1 MKKFSTKTIVS
12 LSVLVALQVILTRFC
27 SFSAWNIRIG
37 FGFVALVV
45 AAVLH
50 GPVAAMLVGG
60 LGDLIGAIA
69 FPTGSYF
76 PGFTLTQMLMGL
88 SFGLALYR
96 KPFHTQEANA
106 GGLHGV
112 HSTESTIDADLS
124 SILHAALP
132 QPLRATFV
140 VLFNQLVLSL
150 LMNTLWISILYG
162 SSFTGLLTTRIMQ
175 AAVTAPIQIAVV
187 LTLAEVLRRRDVQQV
202 LAA

>member
-1 MKKFSTKTIVS
+1 MQKFTTKTIVS
-12 LSVLVALQVILTRFC
+12 LSVLVALQIVLTRFC
-27 SFSAWNIRIG
+27 SFSAWNVRIG
-37 FGFVALVV
+37 FGFVALVI
-45 AAVLH
+45 AAVVH
-50 GPVAAMLVGG
+50 GPVAAALVGG
-60 LGDLIGAIA
+60 LGDMIGAIA

-96 KPFHTQEANA
+96 KPLHVSDANA
-106 GGLHGV
+106 VDPH
-112 HSTESTIDADLS
+112 ADGAAASVLA
-124 SILHAALP
+124 AALP
-132 QPLRATFV
+132 LPVRASFA

-162 SSFTGLLTTRIMQ
+162 SSFTGLLTTRVMQ

-187 LTLAEVLRRRDVQQV
+187 LTLAGILRRRDIQQV